1 MSKKTGNDTEAMR
14 TTINTS
20 TVTSAMNSLVQEST
34 ETKEETTKLL
44 STNAANTSTET
55 EYNTDADQGNTE
67 NNSKILNSAG
77 NANNEFSKVNNVQ
90 AGNDIT
96 VKQEVQTSTASESS
110 TSEAAPNENHSVV
123 SDSQEQ
129 QEAQNHTESTQA
141 AAATSESSSS
151 TFSSAS
157 TSNIV
162 NSITQTNSSIQDT
175 NSTAATSVNLANT
188 NSNDNPILIIPDV
201 TPPDVTPP
209 DVTPPDVTP
218 PDVTPPDVTPPDVTP
233 PDVTPPDVTPPD
245 VTPPDV
251 TPPDV
256 TPPDVTPPDVTP
268 PDVTPPDVTPPDVTP
283 PDVTPPDVT
292 PPDVTPPDVTPP
304 DVTPPDVTPPDVTPP
319 DVTPPDVTPPDV
331 TPPDVTPPDNT
342 IPLTIYNLTWDN
354 IGYNELLTLSGTAS
368 ANNNVELRLVDN
380 LGNNVTTIV
389 NVEDNGNWSINLNR
403 ENIETLVAGDI
414 SINVNELHN
423 DDIVSSLAQIGVFR
437 PLEIEL
443 SDATVSLTEPVTTGI
458 VLAGTII
465 NENGY
470 SSVDQ
475 WHIHHN
481 GGDLT
486 LDVSS
491 NFNNSWDTYL
501 RVFEQ
506 TADGTFGTQVGFND
520 DGGFG
525 HDNSTTGLDSF
536 LHLGD
541 LAAGDYIIALGVFYM
556 PEEAAVQSIS
566 FPNEAP
572 YGDAYHITATGDIEV
587 TGFPI
592 DPGHTANIYSQSID
606 NGNMQLEFMVT
617 LNQTIT
623 NNSGEASMNYQI
635 YSGDTELNN
644 GQIIFQAGESS
655 HTIVFTS
662 PITDI
667 STINLS
673 SIRVTLDNFSNNI
686 HQNDISSID
695 FIPQEDLITPIE
707 DHITPIIDDGADGDA
722 NFIDDHH

>member
-14 TTINTS
+14 TTVNTS

-34 ETKEETTKLL
+34 ENKEETTKLL
-44 STNAANTSTET
+44 SINSANTSTET
-55 EYNTDADQGNTE
+55 EYNTDVEQGNTE

-77 NANNEFSKVNNVQ
+77 NTNSEFSKVNNVQ

-96 VKQEVQTSTASESS
+96 VKQEVQTSTTSENS

-123 SDSQEQ
+123 SESQEQ
-129 QEAQNHTESTQA
+129 QETQNHHESTQA
-141 AAATSESSSS
+141 FAATSESSSS
-151 TFSSAS
+151 TSS

-162 NSITQTNSSIQDT
+162 NSITQTISPIQDI

-188 NSNDNPILIIPDV
+188 NSNDNSTLIIS
-201 TPPDVTPP
+201 
-209 DVTPPDVTP
+209 
-218 PDVTPPDVTPPDVTP
+218 
-233 PDVTPPDVTPPD
+233 
-245 VTPPDV
+245 
-251 TPPDV
+251 
-256 TPPDVTPPDVTP
+256 
-268 PDVTPPDVTPPDVTP
+268 
-283 PDVTPPDVT
+283 
-292 PPDVTPPDVTPP
+292 DVTPP

-331 TPPDVTPPDNT
+331 TPPDVTPPDNP
-342 IPLTIYNLTWDN
+342 IPLTIHNLAWDN
-354 IGYNELLTLSGTAS
+354 ISYNELLTLSGTAS
-368 ANNNVELRLVDN
+368 ANSSVELRLVDN

-389 NVEDNGNWSINLNR
+389 NVEDDGNWSTNLNR
-403 ENIETLVAGDI
+403 ENIETLAAGDI

-423 DDIVSSLAQIGVFR
+423 DDIVSSLVQTGVFR

-443 SDATVSLTEPVTTGI
+443 SDATVSLTEPITTGI

-465 NENGY
+465 NESGH

-491 NFNNSWDTYL
+491 NFNSSWDTYL

-506 TADGTFGTQVGFND
+506 TADGKFGTQIGFND
-520 DGGFG
+520 DGGLG

-541 LAAGDYIIALGVFYM
+541 LAAGDYIIALGVYYM
-556 PEEAAVQSIS
+556 SEAEAVQSIS
-566 FPNEAP
+566 FPNDAP
-572 YGDAYHITATGDIEV
+572 YGNAYHITATGNIEV

-592 DPGHTANIYSQSID
+592 DPGHSANIYSQSID

-617 LNQTIT
+617 LNQAIT

-635 YSGDTELNN
+635 YSGDTEYHS
-644 GQIIFQAGESS
+644 GQIIFQAGEIS
-655 HTIVFTS
+655 HTVVFTS

-695 FIPQEDLITPIE
+695 FTPQEDLITPIE
-707 DHITPIIDDGADGDA
+707 DHITPIIDDGAVGDA